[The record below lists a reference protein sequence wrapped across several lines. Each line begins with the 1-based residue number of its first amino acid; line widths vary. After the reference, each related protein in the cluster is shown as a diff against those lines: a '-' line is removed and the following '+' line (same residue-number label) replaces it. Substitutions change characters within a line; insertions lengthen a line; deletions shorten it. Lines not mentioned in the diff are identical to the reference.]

1 MPSTTYYPLSNSS
14 YVTGSTP
21 LLSRNHSRCQL
32 ELFLKIRAIH
42 RDIFRT
48 QTHVALCRS
57 CCRSKR
63 KAHYEEYITRSI
75 HLQLYQTQMI
85 NCLPP
90 LKNPGSHQQDSKLV
104 LVQLDCPSLRLS
116 RLHCTNLFYVYQI
129 DIFLRIN
136 ETSFFPQ
143 LSALLFNGKQWRVH
157 EIFSKKQME
166 MKMVKT

>member
-1 MPSTTYYPLSNSS
+1 
-14 YVTGSTP
+14 
-21 LLSRNHSRCQL
+21 
-32 ELFLKIRAIH
+32 
-42 RDIFRT
+42 
-48 QTHVALCRS
+48 
-57 CCRSKR
+57 
-63 KAHYEEYITRSI
+63 
-75 HLQLYQTQMI
+75 
-85 NCLPP
+85 LPP